1 MPGAVARS
9 NAAVRLGAVSPHPPP
24 SDHPTPHGV
33 RGGVGGDVR
42 GPSLPEPG
50 TGHRSSGHGVPDRR
64 TELVWAI
71 VLLVLTAAGG
81 LAVAGGSNSSWLDA
95 LAPGVLTSGHHS
107 VLTDVTSLRYPQVVV
122 VASVVLAVV
131 AFPRD
136 RVRSL
141 VCLVGPPAAL
151 ATTELVVKP
160 LVGRTLGA
168 GLSYPSGSTVG
179 AAALGVAA
187 VLVVPAAWRRRTVV
201 VATVYGLWMAL
212 AVVSLQWHYPTDAAA
227 GLAYGCGFVLLV
239 DVAARSVA
247 VLLGRLDIGRRAL
260 GG

>member
-1 MPGAVARS
+1 MPGAVAPWD
-9 NAAVRLGAVSPHPPP
+9 ATVRLGTVSPHL
-24 SDHPTPHGV
+24 PTPERPTRGDA
-33 RGGVGGDVR
+33 RGGVEGSVDDVAP
-42 GPSLPEPG
+42 GEP
-50 TGHRSSGHGVPDRR
+50 TDGHRSDGTGLPERR

-71 VLLVLTAAGG
+71 ALLVLTAAGG
-81 LAVAGGSNSSWLDA
+81 LAVANGSGPSGLDT
-95 LAPGVLTSGHHS
+95 LAPDVLTSGHHS
-107 VLTDVTSLRYPQVVV
+107 ALTDVTSLRYPQVVV
-122 VASVVLAVV
+122 AVSVVLAVV

-136 RVRSL
+136 RIRSL

-151 ATTELVVKP
+151 ASTELVLKP

-187 VLVVPAAWRRRTVV
+187 VLAVPAAWRRRTA
-201 VATVYGLWMAL
+201 VAAAVYALWMAL

-227 GLAYGCGFVLLV
+227 GLAYGCGVVLLV
-239 DVAARSVA
+239 DVAARTVA
-247 VLLGRLDIGRRAL
+247 GPLARWGIGRRAL